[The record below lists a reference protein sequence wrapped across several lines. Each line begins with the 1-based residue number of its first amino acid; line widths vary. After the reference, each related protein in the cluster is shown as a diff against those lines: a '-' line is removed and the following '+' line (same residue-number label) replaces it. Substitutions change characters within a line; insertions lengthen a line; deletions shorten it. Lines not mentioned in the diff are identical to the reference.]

1 MHACMHTYIHACM
14 HTYMHACIHTY
25 IHACMHTYIHACMHA
40 YIHACIHTYIH
51 VRTHTHIYNTQR
63 YGSKFFYHPQ
73 NTLNIMN
80 HPAKNGVG
88 HCQPHC
94 HYEVY
99 LLTSK
104 GSKVLHA
111 DCEVHVIGG
120 WWCWV
125 CLDITCKQETSK
137 MRNKDGILF
146 LPLFFLEE
154 RSVSQTFMHWI
165 TMDHTVA
172 GYLIYI
178 YVIFNL

>member
-1 MHACMHTYIHACM
+1 
-14 HTYMHACIHTY
+14 
-25 IHACMHTYIHACMHA
+25 
-40 YIHACIHTYIH
+40 
-51 VRTHTHIYNTQR
+51 
-63 YGSKFFYHPQ
+63 
-73 NTLNIMN
+73 MN

-94 HYEVY
+94 SPELRRDDFHSFGDDNSNMALDRAQNTSTPSTIHLSIWNCWMPGSNRPGHYEVY

-165 TMDHTVA
+165 TMEHTVA

-178 YVIFNL
+178 YM